1 MIIEG
6 FLIIISIFIVIFLI
20 VKRIDSKRNEN
31 FEKRSN

>member
-6 FLIIISIFIVIFLI
+6 FLIIISIFFIIFLI